1 MIGDGLNLWT
11 LEEEI
16 FEFSD
21 QVEEVIFDTA
31 YIEARIDQGN

>member
-11 LEEEI
+11 LEEERY
-16 FEFSD
+16 EFSD

-31 YIEARIDQGN
+31 YIKARIYQGN